1 MAEVLIGRVSH
12 YYSKLGVAAL
22 DLKAPLHKGD
32 RIRVQ
37 GHTRYMEETASSLEI
52 DHRRVDEAS
61 PGDAVAV
68 KVLERVRKGDEVY
81 RVT

>member
-12 YYSKLGVAAL
+12 YYSKIGVAAL
-22 DLKAPLHKGD
+22 DLQAPLHKGD

-37 GHTRYMEETASSLEI
+37 GHTSYMEGTADSLEI

-61 PGDAVAV
+61 PGDAVDI